1 MLWSE
6 AILASLKP
14 HSVPPDA
21 NASLPASY
29 PLVARHMHDSYSEL
43 VLPFASNKQ
52 LFEEYTN
59 ASGGIRTGKL
69 MEHLDSL
76 AGSIGYKHLLGPA
89 VEKLGSI
96 EQRGFY
102 IVTASV
108 DRYVLQITLVKCYKL
123 SRCRLDM
130 LAPLNPV
137 RDLRLSGQV
146 IYTGRSS
153 MEVAVRMEAMG
164 SNGSEETIMLGME
177 FRPTPVCLRQLFRF
191 RSLLHGMQRCNHPSR
206 KGGQLSHYIY
216 ARGARSF
223 RNWRRSVLLLF
234 RHYVG

>member
-108 DRYVLQITLVKCYKL
+108 DRYVLQMILIKFKLYKL
-123 SRCRLDM
+123 SQWRLDM

-164 SNGSEETIMLGME
+164 NNDSEETIMLGME
-177 FRPTPVCLRQLFRF
+177 FQPTPVCLRQLFRF
-191 RSLLHGMQRCNHPSR
+191 RSVLYGLQRCNHPSR
-206 KGGQLSHYIY
+206 EGGQLPYYIY
-216 ARGARSF
+216 A
-223 RNWRRSVLLLF
+223 
-234 RHYVG
+234 